1 MPELPEVEGMARLL
15 CAHAVGRRITAVER
29 LDPRLPDCADL
40 AGARLEGAHRRAKIL
55 ILDLGEE
62 ALLLHPR
69 MTGQLRVG
77 PDARAPRLRFHLEGT
92 TPLVFDD
99 PRRFGT
105 VARLPAAHL
114 PAALAHLGPEPW
126 PIPLSGAALAA
137 CFFGVR
143 GPIKPALLDQH
154 RLAGVGNIGASEGL
168 FRARIAPT
176 QPVPTL
182 SAAAWSALAAGLW
195 AWVAETLTEVG
206 ADPIT
211 LLHAG
216 GENRFLVYDRAGE
229 PCFSCGTRIAQLRQA
244 GRSTFLCPGCQ
255 GGD

>member
-1 MPELPEVEGMARLL
+1 MARLL
-15 CAHAVGRRITAVER
+15 RAHAVGRRITAVER
-29 LDPRLPDCADL
+29 LDARLPDCEDF
-40 AGARLEGAHRRAKIL
+40 AGVPIVGASRRAKIL
-55 ILDLGEE
+55 ILDLGAE

-77 PDARAPRLRFHLEGT
+77 EGARSPRIRFHVEGAE
-92 TPLVFDD
+92 PVVFDD

-105 VARLPAAHL
+105 VERIPLAQL

-126 PIPLSGAALAA
+126 PQPLAAAVLADCFSGA
-137 CFFGVR
+137 R

-154 RLAGVGNIGASEGL
+154 RVAGVGNIGASEGL
-168 FRARIAPT
+168 FRAGISPERL
-176 QPVPTL
+176 VPTL
-182 SAAAWSALAAGLW
+182 SLGEWAALAAGLW
-195 AWVAETLTEVG
+195 AWVEETLAEVG

-229 PCFSCGTRIAQLRQA
+229 ACFTCETRVVRSRQA
-244 GRSTFLCPGCQ
+244 GRSTYFCPRCQ